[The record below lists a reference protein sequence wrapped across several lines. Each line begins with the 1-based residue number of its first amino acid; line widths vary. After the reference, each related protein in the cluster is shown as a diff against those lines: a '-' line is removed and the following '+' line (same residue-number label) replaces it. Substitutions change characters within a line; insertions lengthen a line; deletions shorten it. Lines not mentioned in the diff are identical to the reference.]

1 MYFADEC
8 ISQGMSTLN
17 INRMT
22 VWEELDLSLYPRSTF
37 NIEWNRYKETR
48 QFGQYLISL
57 TICYKINIIRS
68 CFYLHQLEKQSPKRD
83 INLVTASVIFTNIM

>member
-22 VWEELDLSLYPRSTF
+22 VWEELDLYAT
-37 NIEWNRYKETR
+37 
-48 QFGQYLISL
+48 QY
-57 TICYKINIIRS
+57 
-68 CFYLHQLEKQSPKRD
+68 
-83 INLVTASVIFTNIM
+83 

>member
-37 NIEWNRYKETR
+37 NIEW
-48 QFGQYLISL
+48 
-57 TICYKINIIRS
+57 KIDT
-68 CFYLHQLEKQSPKRD
+68 KRRGS
-83 INLVTASVIFTNIM
+83 SVNT